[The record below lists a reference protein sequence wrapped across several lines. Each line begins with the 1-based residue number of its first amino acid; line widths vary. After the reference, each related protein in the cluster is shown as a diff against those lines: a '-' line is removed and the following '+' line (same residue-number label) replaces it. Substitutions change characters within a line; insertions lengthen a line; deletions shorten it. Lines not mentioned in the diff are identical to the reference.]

1 MTKAAAEE
9 MATKIGAKG
18 YFETS
23 AKENEG
29 VKEVFEEAAR
39 IAFNVDP
46 DKPKPSNCCV
56 LV

>member
-1 MTKAAAEE
+1 
-9 MATKIGAKG
+9 MATKIGAQG

-39 IAFNVDP
+39 IAFDVDL
-46 DKPKPSNCCV
+46 DKPKKKKICV
-56 LV
+56 LF

>member
-1 MTKAAAEE
+1 MTETAARA
-9 MATKIGAKG
+9 MADKIGAVG

-29 VKEVFEEAAR
+29 VMEVFEEAAR
-39 IAFNVDP
+39 IACNVDP
-46 DKPKPSNCCV
+46 DKPKKKKLCV